1 MKTGTVLLAVT
12 LILYSGCHPL
22 RPLAAK
28 ELRKKAITYTD
39 ETRQRKLPVALFYP
53 DSAGLKNLDLVI
65 FSHGYGAN
73 KGGDYLQYTY
83 LTENLA
89 RHGYFVASIQHELP
103 TDSLLPVT
111 GKPQVVRLSNWHRGA
126 ENIAFVLAALKR
138 DYPALNYARL
148 TLMGHSN
155 GGDMSVL
162 FAAQHPEAVNKLIT
176 LDQRRYAFPR
186 RSKPAIYSLRSA
198 DQPADTGVLPDA
210 EEALRYKMT
219 IVKLDHTNHNDMDN
233 DANALQRAEINT
245 WIMKFISEK

>member
-1 MKTGTVLLAVT
+1 MKTGIVLLAFS
-12 LILYSGCHPL
+12 LILYSGCHP
-22 RPLAAK
+22 AK
-28 ELRKKAITYTD
+28 PVAQKEFLQKNITYTD
-39 ETRQRKLPVALFYP
+39 NSRQREIPVALFYP
-53 DSAGLKNLDLVI
+53 DSAGLKNMDVVI

-89 RHGYFVASIQHELP
+89 RQGYFVASIQHELP

-111 GKPQVVRLSNWHRGA
+111 GKPQVVRLSNWERGS

-162 FAAQHPEAVNKLIT
+162 FATLHPDAVNKLIT
-176 LDQRRYAFPR
+176 LDQRRFAFPR
-186 RSKPAIYSLRSA
+186 RNRPAIYSLRSA

-210 EEALRYKMT
+210 AEAQRYKMT
-219 IVKLDHTNHNDMDN
+219 IIKLEHTNHNDMDN
-233 DANALQRAEINT
+233 DANATQRAEVNA